1 MHLLDDAPSIVYQLW
16 YDMMLA
22 SDATDEEW
30 GWKKVS
36 ETAKQARDR
45 IKEERERYK
54 AEVSARASN
63 SR

>member
-1 MHLLDDAPSIVYQLW
+1 
-16 YDMMLA
+16 MMLA

-30 GWKKVS
+30 GWKKVG
-36 ETAKQARDR
+36 ETAKHARDR